1 MKRIFLLALSL
12 APASAFAQLTAFTF
26 LNGFSGANAV
36 PANSSLGTGVI
47 NTLEYDA
54 SVGAFGTLTLDVDFS
69 GLDGPTIDINGTSA
83 HIHGPAAPGATE
95 LIAFNLNSPIG
106 VTSGGITGTW
116 GLGSQSEVEDLFGGL
131 YYVNLH
137 TDAVPSG

>member
-47 NTLEYDA
+47 NTLEFDA
-54 SVGAFGTLTLDVDFS
+54 SVGSFGSFTVDVDFS
-69 GLDGPTIDINGTSA
+69 GL
-83 HIHGPAAPGATE
+83 
-95 LIAFNLNSPIG
+95 G

-137 TDAVPSG
+137 TDAVPSGELRGQIVAVPEPSALGLLVAGLGLVFVAQRRRR